1 MTDEDEIRIM
11 KLNSDDISKM
21 TPDEVAELPISFWE
35 NISFEA
41 INVVNANQ
49 ISKLE
54 FEKLNRIT
62 KIIYERFNYL
72 KNNWKKEKEEYY
84 SLDNRL
90 RFRMTLIKDK
100 TQTTL

>member
-72 KNNWKKEKEEYY
+72 KNTEKKKK
-84 SLDNRL
+84 S
-90 RFRMTLIKDK
+90 IIV
-100 TQTTL
+100 